1 MKNATQYEKKVRKLL
16 KDVKGSKSDA
26 PLDEPRLR
34 VLIRSVFETDATTRQ
49 GEQALEAIDSEYV
62 DYNELRISPPKDI
75 VETVGRDHPRV
86 REKAIMLREALNRF
100 FERDST
106 PSMDYL
112 DELSKRDL
120 RQHLAEAG
128 LEPYPAAAVTLLAF
142 GGHAVP
148 VDGMLVDAL
157 KLDECVHPESDIED
171 VQGFLE
177 RVVSQK
183 NDVAV
188 LKFFRAY
195 VEKSRDAVMAHRQA
209 EAERIAAE
217 KAAEE
222 AAARKAEEEAQA
234 KAAEAEA
241 KKKAAAEKKTKSK
254 KRKSA
259 KAAKKSR
266 AKKAGKAK
274 KKTVGATKKKAADT
288 RGRKRKKSSKASK
301 SSGSAGKSSGK
312 KSTRAGKKSS
322 KKDASTKTSKKK
334 SASKKAKKS
343 GQSKSKS

>member
-1 MKNATQYEKKVRKLL
+1 MKNATEYEKKIRKLL

-34 VLIRSVFETDATTRQ
+34 VLIRSVFESDATTEQ
-49 GEQALEAIDSEYV
+49 AEQALDAIDSEYV

-86 REKAIMLREALNRF
+86 REKAIVLREALNKF

-128 LEPYPAAAVTLLAF
+128 LEPYAAAAVTLLAF

-157 KLDECVHPESDIED
+157 KLDGYVHPDSDIED

-188 LKFFRAY
+188 LKFFRTY
-195 VEKSRDAVMAHRQA
+195 VQKNRDAVMAHRQA

-217 KAAEE
+217 KAVEE

-234 KAAEAEA
+234 KAAEAAA
-241 KKKAAAEKKTKSK
+241 KKKAAAARKRKSEAGKSSKKSKKTKA
-254 KRKSA
+254 RKA
-259 KAAKKSR
+259 T
-266 AKKAGKAK
+266 KAK
-274 KKTVGATKKKAADT
+274 KTSGTAKKKAAGT
-288 RGRKRKKSSKASK
+288 AGRKRRKSSASTTKKSS
-301 SSGSAGKSSGK
+301 GG
-312 KSTRAGKKSS
+312 KSTRGGKKSS
-322 KKDASTKTSKKK
+322 KKAASAKTSKKK
-334 SASKKAKKS
+334 SASKKTKKS
-343 GQSKSKS
+343 GKSRSRS